1 MAAKP
6 KIKHDD
12 PPQAKRFIEAARK
25 RKGGTKPGRGLTG
38 HLRRSQSPRNR
49 KRNKA
54 GEAERFGPRCRSPQ
68 PGWQADRPSHRPA
81 PSSGDMEPPP
91 PTINL
96 QDERGAAVL
105 RPTSLQEWTTEPPA
119 AKSEKRGRRAATT
132 RCVLA
137 CRTTR
142 SENARAIGPHST

>member
-91 PTINL
+91 TINL